1 MQPEAV
7 KILAAQQAPLGGQK
21 NAVSCPTPKIGA
33 PHERESSEGGG
44 QILFHAPPL
53 SYRHET
59 EFLPLAASEFLSE
72 SDEAVNW
79 IMDDFLPSGGV
90 AILAG
95 KPKEGKTT
103 LAYELA
109 VNVAKGQPF
118 LGRSTSEG
126 GVLFLALE
134 EHPRDVR
141 MRLRSLGVQASDAVY
156 VHAASI
162 DPTEAMLEKIKQFV
176 IAHTIKLIVV
186 DTLAALWRISDEN
199 DAAAVTQAVKPL
211 LALARESGACVLLI
225 HHARK
230 SEGSFGDEIRGS
242 GALFALADVALIL
255 KRHEVPT
262 QRKLQGISRY
272 PDTPSELLIELKDSG
287 YVALGDPAAINKK
300 ARLEK
305 IRVALGHEPELAE
318 AIVERAGIA
327 KRDGY
332 RLLSALVDRGE
343 AIRTGAGKKGSPFL
357 YCTVSL
363 SCNPPSPCTNGKSTT
378 EVIVDAD

>member
-7 KILAAQQAPLGGQK
+7 KILAAQQASLGGQK

-33 PHERESSEGGG
+33 LHEREFPEGGG

-72 SDEAVNW
+72 SDEVVIW
-79 IMDDFLPSGGV
+79 VTDDFLPSAGLV
-90 AILAG
+90 ILAG

-103 LAYELA
+103 LAYEWG

-118 LGRSTSEG
+118 LGRSTSAG

-162 DPTEAMLEKIKQFV
+162 DPTEAMLEKIKQFA

-199 DAAAVTQAVKPL
+199 DAASVTQAVKPL

-343 AIRTGAGKKGSPFL
+343 AIRTGAGDR
-357 YCTVSL
+357 
-363 SCNPPSPCTNGKSTT
+363 KS
-378 EVIVDAD
+378 VV